1 MVLALTLVI
10 LAVGSVIFH
19 IWTPW
24 YSTPIASNW
33 GSIDFAI
40 DVTFWITGV
49 AYVII
54 LVFMAWCV
62 YKYRYRP
69 DRRADYEP
77 ENHRLEWWL
86 TGITSAGVIGL
97 LTPGLLAWNDFV
109 TVPKDALQFE
119 VVGKQWEWNYRL
131 PGKDGKLGTTKISL
145 ISDDN
150 PFGINPKDP
159 NGKDD
164 VLIEGDDLHLP
175 VGVPIKMNL
184 RSLDVLHDFYVPQF
198 RAKMDLVPGMIT
210 FFWLEPTRTGT
221 FDILCAELCGVG
233 HHAMRG
239 TVVVDDQTAFN
250 KWLQEQETFAT
261 LYPKGAAGK
270 LQLAD
275 EKTGPQEIK
284 TVLSSDKT
292 NSNKLVR

>member
-1 MVLALTLVI
+1 MFVALIVSIVI
-10 LAVGSVIFH
+10 LGSVAFH
-19 IWTPW
+19 MWSPW
-24 YSTPIASNW
+24 WWSEIASNW
-33 GSIDFAI
+33 VGMDETILL
-40 DVTFWITGV
+40 TFWITGAVFV
-49 AYVII
+49 AIG
-54 LVFMAWCV
+54 LFMAYCIWK
-62 YKYRYRP
+62 YKY
-69 DRRADYEP
+69 DKNKKAEYEP
-77 ENHRLEWWL
+77 ENSKLEWAL
-86 TGITSAGVIGL
+86 TILTTIGVIAL
-97 LTPGLLAWNDFV
+97 LAPGLIVWNNFV
-109 TVPKDALQFE
+109 TVPKDAEEIE
-119 VVGKQWEWNYRL
+119 VVGQQWYWMYRL
-131 PGKDGKLGTTKISL
+131 PGKDGVLGTSDIKNIN
-145 ISDDN
+145 DDN
-150 PFGINPKDP
+150 PFGLNTDDP
-159 NGKDD
+159 YSFDD
-164 VLIEGDDLHLP
+164 VLIDSDDLHILKDQ
-175 VGVPIKMNL
+175 PIKLNL
-184 RSLDVLHDFYVPQF
+184 RALDVLHDFYVPQF

>member
-1 MVLALTLVI
+1 MVLALVIVI
-10 LAVGSVIFH
+10 LAIGSVIFH

-54 LVFMAWCV
+54 LVFMAWCI
-62 YKYRYRP
+62 YKYRYRA

-77 ENHRLEWWL
+77 ENHKLEWWL
-86 TGITSAGVIGL
+86 TGITTAGVVGL

-109 TVPKDALQFE
+109 SVPKNALQFE

-131 PGKDGKLGTTKISL
+131 PGKDGKLGTTSISL

-184 RSLDVLHDFYVPQF
+184 RSLDVLHNFYVPQF
-198 RAKMDLVPGMIT
+198 RAKMDLVPGMVT

-239 TVVVDDQTAFN
+239 SVVVDDKTAFN

-261 LYPKGAAGK
+261 LYPKGAASK
-270 LQLAD
+270 TQLTD
-275 EKTGPQEIK
+275 KITEPQKIK
-284 TVLSSDKT
+284 TAFSYNET
-292 NSNKLVR
+292 NNKLVR

>member
-1 MVLALTLVI
+1 MVLALVIVI
-10 LAVGSVIFH
+10 LAIGSVIFH

-54 LVFMAWCV
+54 LVFMAWCI
-62 YKYRYRP
+62 YKYRYRA

-77 ENHRLEWWL
+77 ENHKLEWWL
-86 TGITSAGVIGL
+86 TGITTAGVVGL

-109 TVPKDALQFE
+109 SVPKNALQFE

-131 PGKDGKLGTTKISL
+131 PGKDGKLGTTSISL

-198 RAKMDLVPGMIT
+198 RAKMDLVPGMVT

-239 TVVVDDQTAFN
+239 SVVVDDKTAFN

-261 LYPKGAAGK
+261 LYPKGAASK
-270 LQLAD
+270 TQLTD
-275 EKTGPQEIK
+275 KITEPQKIK
-284 TVLSSDKT
+284 TAFSYNET
-292 NSNKLVR
+292 NNKLVR

>member
-1 MVLALTLVI
+1 MVLALVIVI
-10 LAVGSVIFH
+10 LAIGSVIFH

-54 LVFMAWCV
+54 LVFMAWCI
-62 YKYRYRP
+62 YKYRYRA

-77 ENHRLEWWL
+77 ENHKLEWWL
-86 TGITSAGVIGL
+86 TGITTAGVVGL

-109 TVPKDALQFE
+109 TVPKNALQFE

-131 PGKDGKLGTTKISL
+131 PGKDGKLGTTSISL

-198 RAKMDLVPGMIT
+198 RAKMDLVPGMVT

-239 TVVVDDQTAFN
+239 SVVVDDKTAFN

-261 LYPKGAAGK
+261 LYPKGAASK
-270 LQLAD
+270 TQLTD
-275 EKTGPQEIK
+275 KITEPQKIK
-284 TVLSSDKT
+284 TAFSYNET
-292 NSNKLVR
+292 NNKLVR

>member
-1 MVLALTLVI
+1 MVLALVIVI
-10 LAVGSVIFH
+10 LAIGSVIFH

-54 LVFMAWCV
+54 LVFMAWCI
-62 YKYRYRP
+62 YKYRYRA

-77 ENHRLEWWL
+77 ENHKLEWWL
-86 TGITSAGVIGL
+86 TGITTAGVVGL

-109 TVPKDALQFE
+109 SVPKNALQFE

-131 PGKDGKLGTTKISL
+131 PGKDGKLGTTSISL

-198 RAKMDLVPGMIT
+198 RAKMDLVPGMVT

-239 TVVVDDQTAFN
+239 SVVVDDKTAFN

-261 LYPKGAAGK
+261 LYPKGAASK
-270 LQLAD
+270 TQLTD
-275 EKTGPQEIK
+275 KITEPQKIK
-284 TVLSSDKT
+284 TAFSYNET
-292 NSNKLVR
+292 NNNKLVR

>member
-1 MVLALTLVI
+1 MVLALVIVI
-10 LAVGSVIFH
+10 LAIGSVIFH

-54 LVFMAWCV
+54 LVFMAWCI
-62 YKYRYRP
+62 YKYRYRA

-77 ENHRLEWWL
+77 ENHKLEWWL
-86 TGITSAGVIGL
+86 TGITAAGVVGL

-109 TVPKDALQFE
+109 TVPKNALQFE

-131 PGKDGKLGTTKISL
+131 PGKDGKLGTTSISL

-184 RSLDVLHDFYVPQF
+184 RSLDVIHDFYVPQF
-198 RAKMDLVPGMIT
+198 RAKMDLVPGMVT

-239 TVVVDDQTAFN
+239 SVVVDDKTAFN

-261 LYPKGAAGK
+261 LYPKGAASK
-270 LQLAD
+270 TQLTD
-275 EKTGPQEIK
+275 KITEPQKIK
-284 TVLSSDKT
+284 TAFSYNET
-292 NSNKLVR
+292 NNNKLVR